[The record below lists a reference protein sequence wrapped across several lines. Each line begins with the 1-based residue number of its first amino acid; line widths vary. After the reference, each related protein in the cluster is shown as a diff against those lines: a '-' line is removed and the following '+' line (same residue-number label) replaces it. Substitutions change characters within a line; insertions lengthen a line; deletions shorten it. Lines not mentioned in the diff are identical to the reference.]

1 MKIKSF
7 EELFKNINE
16 SLESPIEVNW
26 IKTNTH
32 WVGSFNTDKNNYRI
46 VISNEM
52 NDIWKFKYF
61 LKSNSGLSVKM
72 TELNYD
78 VWKVLST
85 IYKSV
90 YDFIDEVNPNG
101 IIFGADNDSSTR
113 VKFYSTFSD
122 KCSKKYNYKKY
133 EKSFGEE
140 EVNPTIYVLYR
151 ELTPDELYKIIEK
164 VTNDE
169 LGLNN

>member
-90 YDFIDEVNPNG
+90 YDFIDEVNPFIN
-101 IIFGADNDSSTR
+101 
-113 VKFYSTFSD
+113 
-122 KCSKKYNYKKY
+122 
-133 EKSFGEE
+133 E
-140 EVNPTIYVLYR
+140 
-151 ELTPDELYKIIEK
+151 
-164 VTNDE
+164 
-169 LGLNN
+169 